1 MLIRIV
7 KQPIQIVRNGALV
20 YPPVGSRVELT
31 QQEVDDFK
39 RVNPSALDYIITAEP
54 AAAEPV
60 RAAVKT
66 KPAAK

>member
-39 RVNPSALDYIITAEP
+39 RVNPSALDYIITPEP

-60 RAAVKT
+60 RPAVKT